1 MEYGLRGIKN
11 IIKGDT
17 TMKILESTNKDRI
30 ITVGDLKKLLTK
42 FKDETVITLWN
53 ESDDYPDY
61 KVGRIYFANHIYD
74 GLSIEET
81 KNQDL
86 HLDIF

>member
-1 MEYGLRGIKN
+1 MNTEE
-11 IIKGDT
+11 
-17 TMKILESTNKDRI
+17 ILLETTNKERI

-42 FKDETVITLWN
+42 FKDETVITMWN
-53 ESDDYPDY
+53 ESEDYPDY

-74 GLSIEET
+74 GLSESEI

-86 HLDIF
+86 YLDIL